1 MSTLKLRPNGS
12 APTAEEIASA
22 EACITDND
30 KKTQDS
36 KIRSKMECL
45 KTWSKNNHSA
55 EDHAKVTA
63 SRGSER
69 MGYLK
74 DYLILMLKQKG
85 VIKKRTI
92 DEVHTSET
100 NDRSNIKTENSEK
113 MNDDL
118 GKDRATMLR
127 QMCDTDPTTTPGIS
141 WSPCPYTGAK
151 TDPMRLWTYTI
162 KSTVTDNRDK
172 NIVTTSA
179 VTDATVDDAKLFDK
193 GGSNEGPKVEV
204 KAEVLTREE
213 ILAKKTTLLRQDPK
227 TEIKKLKDLELTFR
241 DWIVKIGA
249 DVMKQPLKTEA
260 EKALPKLLTTMKTL
274 DHMVWKD

>member
-1 MSTLKLRPNGS
+1 
-12 APTAEEIASA
+12 
-22 EACITDND
+22 
-30 KKTQDS
+30 
-36 KIRSKMECL
+36 MECL

-100 NDRSNIKTENSEK
+100 NDHSNIKTENSEK

-213 ILAKKTTLLRQDPK
+213 ILAKKTTLLLQDPK